1 MMRKFVSVILL
12 SVFSAGVLA
21 LGLGN
26 IQLNSGLNQPFDAR
40 IELLSPTASELDS
53 LMVSLASVEAF
64 ERAGI
69 DRAFVLGS
77 LRFEIQQGDS
87 GQDFVH
93 VTSREPLREP
103 FLNFLIEASW
113 ANGRLYR
120 EYTVLLDPPL
130 YDPYA
135 GRPVTANSASDNS
148 AGTGTAS
155 ESESANNS
163 TSVEPTGSDFSGTEV
178 GPIAASETLWSVAS
192 RVRPDSSV
200 TVNQMM
206 LALFRANPDAFIGN
220 NINGLKQ
227 GQILRVPELGDI
239 NSTSYEAAVE
249 EVRSQNALWED
260 IRGSVASTPIERPV
274 STSSEP
280 ASQASVA
287 DSVSGSADTGSE
299 LRLLAPGDQATIA
312 GQATSASTTANADA
326 GQGLMNE
333 QVESLTSENSELR
346 SRLTES
352 ETIIEDLKRLI
363 ELKDDELATLQQQM
377 GGTPATAENTA
388 AVTEVVVTDEQTDET
403 APTEV
408 TDAPV
413 SAEAGIVSEEPSA
426 SSDAQGDEG
435 VTESADTTAVVE
447 EPAAEPVTEEAT
459 AEPDVQPVIVE
470 AQSDAGYEPGLV
482 EQILGFVFGNL
493 PLVGGGLV
501 AILLLAMVPSI
512 LRKRKEA
519 ASEADQTAQIAFP
532 DFNAAQTGT
541 DAADGP
547 QMDFD
552 IDKNSEADVAA
563 PAAQLADNLE
573 PQSMPVEVAAEAP
586 EVAEEDPLA
595 EVNVFLA
602 YEHFDSAE
610 EFVRDAITRQPANLD
625 FHSKLLEVFYSAG
638 DKPKYEEEARVLYD
652 LVSGSGPHWDM
663 ATIMWQEMSPNRP
676 LFAEPAE
683 GEDDVR
689 SDVSSGGGIVDL
701 TADDSSSDD
710 AGLDFDLG
718 MTMDVPASASKGS
731 GDDDMLDITAGSEDM
746 LDLTAAVT
754 TGPDDEDILDV
765 TAAVGLET
773 MQERPADE
781 MDIMDISTSGTD
793 DLLDVTAHSDMEAGQ
808 DEDVLDI
815 SMNPSVSAGAPE
827 FDNMGNTDSSDDNL
841 LDFDI
846 GGLSETDSEAENAL
860 TLDEQDGGIEL
871 DFGTEESAEE
881 GSLELS
887 MDSASKDDDS
897 GLSLDFDTES
907 ASVDEDSLD
916 LSMDLDVPNSSNG
929 GLELD
934 FEADDAHPKS
944 DVAFD
949 LDLALEDESS
959 PSSSVEIDMDMD
971 STVKIPK
978 SSVMSLDS
986 LELDNDDDDDEGD
999 HTVFVARTN
1008 DAGEQSADDENA
1020 TKLDLAKA
1028 YVELGD
1034 SDNAKSILEEV
1045 IAEGNPAQRRQAQE
1059 LMTQIA

>member
-12 SVFSAGVLA
+12 SVFSAGVSA

-26 IQLNSGLNQPFDAR
+26 IQLNSGLNQPFDAK

-53 LMVSLASVEAF
+53 LTVSLATVEAF

-93 VTSREPLREP
+93 VTSRESLREP

-135 GRPVTANSASDNS
+135 GRPVTANTASDNS
-148 AGTGTAS
+148 AGTGTAA
-155 ESESANNS
+155 ESASVNNS
-163 TSVEPTGSDFSGTEV
+163 TSAEPTGSDFSGNEV

-239 NSTSYEAAVE
+239 NSTTYAAAVE

-260 IRGSVASTPIERPV
+260 IRGSVASTPVERPV

-280 ASQASVA
+280 ASQATVG
-287 DSVSGSADTGSE
+287 DSVSASAADTGSE
-299 LRLLAPGDQATIA
+299 LRLLAPGDQGTIA
-312 GQATSASTTANADA
+312 GQATSATTTANADT
-326 GQGLMNE
+326 GLGLMNE
-333 QVESLTSENSELR
+333 QVVSLTSENSELR
-346 SRLTES
+346 GRLTES

-363 ELKDDELATLQQQM
+363 DLKDDELATLQQQM
-377 GGTPATAENTA
+377 GGTPASVAE
-388 AVTEVVVTDEQTDET
+388 AVGTDEQSGEP
-403 APTEV
+403 AQTEV
-408 TDAPV
+408 TDTPV
-413 SAEAGIVSEEPSA
+413 STETELVPEDTSA
-426 SSDAQGDEG
+426 IPDAQVDEG
-435 VTESADTTAVVE
+435 VTESADTTAMVE
-447 EPAAEPVTEEAT
+447 EPAAEPVT
-459 AEPDVQPVIVE
+459 VE
-470 AQSDAGYEPGLV
+470 AQTDPAYEPGLV

-493 PLVGGGLV
+493 LLVGGGLV

-519 ASEADQTAQIAFP
+519 AIEADQNSQIAFP
-532 DFNAAQTGT
+532 DFNAAQTES

-552 IDKNSEADVAA
+552 IDMEAEAVAPA
-563 PAAQLADNLE
+563 AAQLADTLD
-573 PQSMPVEVAAEAP
+573 PQSMRVEVTAAAP

-610 EFVRDAITRQPANLD
+610 EFVRDAISRQPANLD

-638 DKPKYEEEARVLYD
+638 DKAKYEEEARVLYD

-663 ATIMWQEMSPNRP
+663 AMIMWQEMSPNRA

-689 SDVSSGGGIVDL
+689 ADVSSGGGIVDL
-701 TADDSSSDD
+701 TADDSSTDD

-718 MTMDVPASASKGS
+718 MTMDVPASASKES
-731 GDDDMLDITAGSEDM
+731 GDEDMLDITAAVSTGSDN
-746 LDLTAAVT
+746 
-754 TGPDDEDILDV
+754 EDILDV

-793 DLLDVTAHSDMEAGQ
+793 DLLDVTAHSGMEAGQ

-815 SMNPSVSAGAPE
+815 SMNPSALTDAPE
-827 FDNMGNTDSSDDNL
+827 FESMGNTGSSDDNL

-846 GGLSETDSEAENAL
+846 GALTETDSEAENAL
-860 TLDEQDGGIEL
+860 ILDEHDGGIEL

-887 MDSASKDDDS
+887 MDFASKDDDS

-916 LSMDLDVPNSSNG
+916 LSMDLDVPDSSNG

-934 FEADDAHPKS
+934 FEDDDANPKS
-944 DVAFD
+944 DVAFE
-949 LDLALEDESS
+949 LDLAMEDDSS
-959 PSSSVEIDMDMD
+959 PSSLVEIDMDMD

-986 LELDNDDDDDEGD
+986 LEFDNDDDDDDDEGD